1 MKTQIVFLIVTLLLF
16 SSLKAQV
23 KIGNNP
29 QNLDPASVLELESSN
44 RVLVITRVTTAQMS
58 TISPLPGAL
67 VYNTDEECI
76 HYYNGVEWINI
87 CEALDNSFTVRSEA
101 VFNTAPDSRDSTVV
115 VTQTETP
122 DGINYNFEVNQITG
136 DNVYNGTLFGSDLA
150 PQTVGVRELQNGG
163 VGLEKLEDGTLA
175 GQLMQWNGT
184 DWTLISE
191 ADISVTE
198 LDGVVGNEVTNVTD
212 GTLTRS
218 GAGTLADPYTLGV
231 STNGISDNEIAND
244 AVTLLKLANGT
255 TAGELMQWN
264 GTDWVLV
271 DPSTLTIT
279 EIDGIVGNEVTNATD
294 GTLTR
299 SGAGTL
305 ADPYTLGVSTNG
317 ISDNEI
323 INDAVTLAKI
333 ANGTTAGEL
342 MQWNGTDWVL
352 VDPSTLTITETDG
365 IVGNE
370 VTNATDGTLTRSG
383 AGTLADPYT
392 LGVSTN
398 GISDN
403 EIANDAV
410 TLLKLANGTTA
421 GELMQW
427 NGTDWVLVDPSTL
440 TITETDGIVG
450 NEVTNATDG
459 TLTRSGAGTLADPY
473 TLGVS
478 TNGIS
483 DNEIA
488 NDAVTLLKL
497 ANGTTAGEL
506 MQWNGTD
513 WVLVDPSTLTIT
525 EIDGIVGNEVTNATD
540 GTLTRSGAGTLADPY
555 TLGVSTNGISD
566 NEIIND
572 AVTLAKIANGTT
584 AGELMQWNGTDWVLV
599 DPSTLTIT
607 ETDGIVGNEVTNATD
622 GTLTRS
628 GAGTLA
634 DPYTLDVNAQGI
646 DTDELADDSVTLA
659 KIGTLGAADA
669 NSVLTTDVAGDPLWE
684 PRANFGGPAVAGKID
699 ATGNIPLSEL
709 NITSVDH
716 VNGTGVYTVNFA
728 DLGSTNYV
736 VNTSVESNGTNDVIL
751 NISGVTNTSF
761 TVEIKEIVS
770 PFMPYGDSGGDTVN
784 IPETQINP
792 IDKNWSFTIFNF

>member
-1 MKTQIVFLIVTLLLF
+1 MDSVWKPQISNTVKTQIVFLIVALLLF
-16 SSLKAQV
+16 SPLKAQV
-23 KIGNNP
+23 KIGDNP
-29 QNLDPASVLELESSN
+29 QNLDPASVLELESNN

-58 TISPLPGAL
+58 TINPLRGAL

-87 CEALDNSFTVRSEA
+87 CEALDNSFTVSSEA
-101 VFNTAPDSRDSTVV
+101 VFNTAPDARDSTVV

-191 ADISVTE
+191 ADITVTE

-218 GAGTLADPYTLGV
+218 GTGTLADPYTLGV

-244 AVTLLKLANGT
+244 AVTLPKLGNGT
-255 TAGELMQWN
+255 T
-264 GTDWVLV
+264 
-271 DPSTLTIT
+271 P
-279 EIDGIVGNEVTNATD
+279 
-294 GTLTR
+294 
-299 SGAGTL
+299 
-305 ADPYTLGVSTNG
+305 
-317 ISDNEI
+317 
-323 INDAVTLAKI
+323 
-333 ANGTTAGEL
+333 GEL

-352 VDPSTLTITETDG
+352 VDPSTLTITET
-365 IVGNE
+365 
-370 VTNATDGTLTRSG
+370 
-383 AGTLADPYT
+383 
-392 LGVSTN
+392 
-398 GISDN
+398 
-403 EIANDAV
+403 
-410 TLLKLANGTTA
+410 
-421 GELMQW
+421 
-427 NGTDWVLVDPSTL
+427 
-440 TITETDGIVG
+440 
-450 NEVTNATDG
+450 
-459 TLTRSGAGTLADPY
+459 
-473 TLGVS
+473 
-478 TNGIS
+478 
-483 DNEIA
+483 
-488 NDAVTLLKL
+488 
-497 ANGTTAGEL
+497 
-506 MQWNGTD
+506 
-513 WVLVDPSTLTIT
+513 
-525 EIDGIVGNEVTNATD
+525 DGIVGNEVTNATD

-634 DPYTLDVNAQGI
+634 DPYTLDVNTQGI

-659 KIGTLGAADA
+659 KIGTLGVADA
-669 NSVLTTDVAGDPLWE
+669 NSVLTTDGAGDPIWE
-684 PRANFGGPAVAGKID
+684 PRANFGAPDVAGKIS
-699 ATGNIPLSEL
+699 ASGTVPLNEL

-716 VNGTGVYTVNFA
+716 TNGTGIYTVNFA
-728 DLGSTNYV
+728 DLGTVDYTIT
-736 VNTSVESNGTNDVIL
+736 TSVEGLGDDTII
-751 NISGVTNTSF
+751 NIIAVNSDSF
-761 TVEIKEIVS
+761 TVEIKEIDVV
-770 PFMPYGDSGGDTVN
+770 FAVYNDSNGDTIS
-784 IPETQINP
+784 IPETQKNP
-792 IDKNWSFTIFNF
+792 IDKNWSFTLFNF